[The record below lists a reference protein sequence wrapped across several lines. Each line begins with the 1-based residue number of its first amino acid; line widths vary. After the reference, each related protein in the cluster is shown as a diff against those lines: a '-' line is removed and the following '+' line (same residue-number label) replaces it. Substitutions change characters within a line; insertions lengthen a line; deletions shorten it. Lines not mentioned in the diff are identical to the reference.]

1 MNDTAIKNFA
11 IWARRELISDV
22 RKRCMKYGILEKG
35 SLPAT
40 ADSID
45 GRVLTSVERQQR
57 ADLLRIAAD
66 GGYRELVERAAYT
79 WFNRLLAI
87 RFMEL
92 NDRLP
97 SHVRVLSGA
106 DGALRPQALAEAMDL
121 PLEALDSTQVAEL
134 IQRGDD
140 EALFREI
147 FLAQCD
153 ELATCMPAVF
163 EKIGGSMELLLPDSL
178 LREDGVVEKL
188 VTSIPEEDWREGVEI
203 VGWMYQYYVSER
215 KDEVFASF
223 KKGKKAERESIA
235 PATQLFTPNWIV
247 RYLTENSLGRLW
259 MLNKPNSSLPDDM
272 PYFVKPDEDAETEF
286 KKISSPEEITVVDPA
301 CGSGHILVYA
311 FELLSK
317 MYIEE
322 GYTGRDAAR
331 LILEKNLSGMEID
344 PRAGAMASF
353 ALTMKACELD
363 SRFLRRGVS
372 PRITVLSRVE
382 FEPEELQYVE
392 NLRNR
397 PELMD
402 AAAHLDECGSLLTV
416 SSEDLEAIAR
426 DLASLA
432 GETTIFGEFA
442 AGKLKRLQT
451 ELEPLSRLYGVVVAN
466 PPYMG
471 SKNMNKWLG
480 NWVKKH
486 YKNVKGDLFSC
497 FMVRNVGMG
506 TEHAQL
512 GFMTPYVWMF
522 IGTYEKLRKFVIQQ
536 NTITS
541 LIQLEY
547 SGFSGATVPICTFT
561 LQKGYCPGYR
571 GGYVRLS
578 DFVGADQQAPRAL
591 EALAD
596 SDCGW
601 FYRCSANAY
610 GSVPG
615 TPIVYWVSEAII
627 SAFESGVP
635 VSSVGQPK
643 VGLQTG
649 ENARFVRQWWEVS
662 LNREW
667 FDCPSAEE
675 SAKSRL
681 KWFPYNKGGEY
692 RKWYGNNDCV
702 VNWENDGYEIRNFV
716 DATGRQLSR
725 PQNTSCYFKPCIT
738 WSKISSGSIA
748 FRYKPAGHVFDV
760 AGTSIFADHEQLAY
774 LHGACNSSVIL
785 KIASMLSPTLNFE
798 VGQIAAYPIIIDEG
812 KKDIVENLVDENR
825 LLSKADWDTF
835 ESSWDYVRHPLI

>member
-1 MNDTAIKNFA
+1 MNDTAIKNYA

-22 RKRCMKYGILEKG
+22 QKRCMKYGILEKG
-35 SLPAT
+35 SLPGT
-40 ADSID
+40 ADAID
-45 GRVLTSVERQQR
+45 GRVLTSTERQQR
-57 ADLLRIAAD
+57 AELLRLAAG

-97 SHVRVLSGA
+97 SHIRVLSSA
-106 DGALRPQALAEAMDL
+106 DGTFRPQALAEAMDL
-121 PLEALDSTQVAEL
+121 PLEALDQTQVAEL
-134 IQRGDD
+134 VQRGDD
-140 EALFREI
+140 EALFRAI

-153 ELATCMPAVF
+153 ELAACMPAVF
-163 EKIGGSMELLLPDSL
+163 DKIGGAMELLLPDGL
-178 LREDGVVEKL
+178 LREGGVVEKL

-259 MLNKPNSSLPDDM
+259 MLNRPDSELPKDM

-286 KKISSPEEITVVDPA
+286 KKISCPEDITVVDPA

-317 MYIEE
+317 MYIED

-372 PRITVLSRVE
+372 PRITVLNRVE
-382 FEPEELQYVE
+382 FEPEELQYIE
-392 NLRNR
+392 TLRNR

-416 SSEDLEAIAR
+416 SSEDLEAVAR

-432 GETTIFGEFA
+432 GEETIFGGFA
-442 AGKLKRLQT
+442 AEKLTRLQS
-451 ELEPLSRLYGVVVAN
+451 ELEPLSRRYDVVVAN

-480 NWVKKH
+480 DWVKTH
-486 YKNVKGDLFSC
+486 YKDVKGDLFSC

-506 TEHAQL
+506 AEHAQL

-522 IGTYEKLRKFVIQQ
+522 IGTYEKLRKFVIRQ

-596 SDCGW
+596 PDCGW
-601 FYRCSANAY
+601 FYRADAS
-610 GSVPG
+610 SF
-615 TPIVYWVSEAII
+615 EAIPGSPI
-627 SAFESGVP
+627 AYWLKGTLIEAFRNERTLIKNVDLTASGNKTADNDLYIRYWYEVAHTSKRWVP
-635 VSSVGQPK
+635 LS
-643 VGLQTG
+643 
-649 ENARFVRQWWEVS
+649 
-662 LNREW
+662 
-667 FDCPSAEE
+667 
-675 SAKSRL
+675 
-681 KWFPYNKGGEY
+681 KGGEF
-692 RKWYGNNDCV
+692 RKWYGNWLNVIDWSAEAKHFYQTNKTSNLMPYS
-702 VNWENDGYEIRNFV
+702 NWFV
-716 DATGRQLSR
+716 EG
-725 PQNTSCYFKPCIT
+725 IT
-738 WSKISSGSIA
+738 WSDISSGK
-748 FRYKPAGHVFDV
+748 FHCRYAPSSV
-760 AGTSIFADHEQLAY
+760 TSETVGPIFAISNHVKRNCTMAL
-774 LHGACNSSVIL
+774 LNSSFADVVFEL
-785 KIASMLSPTLNFE
+785 LAPGLHFKINDIGKLPFNEAATNNSTLSSIVDDNINLARIDWNAFE
-798 VGQIAAYPIIIDEG
+798 VSCGF
-812 KKDIVENLVDENR
+812 K
-825 LLSKADWDTF
+825 
-835 ESSWDYVRHPLI
+835 RHPLA